1 MCKLGFVKC
10 SYLYRK
16 KELCNLSSNPKY
28 SKLGI
33 ERLKHKYLM

>member
-1 MCKLGFVKC
+1 MQTRFC
-10 SYLYRK
+10 SSVAISTT

-33 ERLKHKYLM
+33 ERLELKYLM